1 MKRWVV
7 LLLLAAA
14 CGGSASDHELLG
26 DAAYVEGDYPT
37 ALREYQAA
45 AKSRDEAKV
54 WAKLGAAALKAG
66 ELREAASAYQK
77 LAAAD
82 KTRAS
87 EAARG
92 LEQVAAA
99 AAGKDGGDIP
109 LREAVE
115 GLRRLAPERVR
126 PRHTMAL
133 VRSANLEPTEVAALG
148 PLALAAASDAAATDQ
163 MLVQYGAALQATTA
177 CGDAIELF
185 QVALRRTRDPSIRT
199 RATKGVSECGLQ
211 LGREAMLVDRPEIAT
226 QWFTRVLTVDSTS
239 DRGRLALVGLG
250 DARMAQGDL
259 LGATIVFQDAM
270 KADPNDSV
278 SALASQRLA
287 RLGATAGSADS
298 Q

>member
-1 MKRWVV
+1 MTRWIV
-7 LLLLAAA
+7 LLLVAMA
-14 CGGSASDHELLG
+14 CRGSASDHELLG
-26 DAAYVEGDYPT
+26 DAAYTDGDYAT

-45 AKSRDEAKV
+45 ARSRDDAKV

-66 ELREAASAYQK
+66 ELREAAAAYQK

-82 KTRAS
+82 KTRGS

-99 AAGKDGGDIP
+99 AARDGGDIP

-133 VRSANLEPTEVAALG
+133 VRSAKLEPAEAAALG
-148 PLALAAASDAAATDQ
+148 PLALAAAGDAAATDQ
-163 MLVQYGAALQATTA
+163 MLVQYGLALQATTA
-177 CGDAIELF
+177 CSEAVDVF
-185 QVALRRTRDPSIRT
+185 QVALRRSRDPALRT
-199 RATKGVSECGLQ
+199 RATRGLGDCGLQ
-211 LGREAMLVDRPEIAT
+211 LGREALLVDRPEIAT
-226 QWFTRVLTVDSTS
+226 QWFTRVLAVDSTS

-278 SALASQRLA
+278 SAVASQRLA
-287 RLGATAGSADS
+287 KLGASAGSADS

>member
-1 MKRWVV
+1 MTRWIV
-7 LLLLAAA
+7 LLLVAMA
-14 CGGSASDHELLG
+14 CRGSASDHELLG
-26 DAAYVEGDYPT
+26 DAAYTDGDYAT

-45 AKSRDEAKV
+45 ARSRDDAKV

-66 ELREAASAYQK
+66 ELREAAAAYQK

-82 KTRAS
+82 KTRGS

-99 AAGKDGGDIP
+99 AARDGGDIP

-133 VRSANLEPTEVAALG
+133 VRSAKLEPAEAAALG
-148 PLALAAASDAAATDQ
+148 PLALAAAGDAAATDQ
-163 MLVQYGAALQATTA
+163 MLVQYGLALQATTA
-177 CGDAIELF
+177 CSEAVDVF
-185 QVALRRTRDPSIRT
+185 QVTLRRSRDPALRT
-199 RATKGVSECGLQ
+199 RATRGLGDCGLQ
-211 LGREAMLVDRPEIAT
+211 LGREALLVDRPEIAT
-226 QWFTRVLTVDSTS
+226 QWFTRVLAVDSTS

-278 SALASQRLA
+278 SAVASQRLA
-287 RLGATAGSADS
+287 KLGASAGSADS

>member
-1 MKRWVV
+1 VRPWVC
-7 LLLLAAA
+7 LLLLVAA
-14 CGGSASDHELLG
+14 CGGSASDHERLG
-26 DAAYVEGDYPT
+26 DAAYTDGDFGT
-37 ALREYQAA
+37 AFREYQAA
-45 AKSRDEAKV
+45 SHNGDKAQV
-54 WAKLGAAALKAG
+54 WAKLGAAALKSG
-66 ELREAASAYQK
+66 ELREAAAAYQK

-99 AAGKDGGDIP
+99 AARDGGDIP

-115 GLRRLAPERVR
+115 GLRRLAPERVS

-133 VRSANLEPTEVAALG
+133 VRSARLEPAEAAALG
-148 PLALAAASDAAATDQ
+148 PLALAAAGDAATTDQ
-163 MLVQYGAALQATTA
+163 MLVQYGMALQATTA
-177 CGDAIELF
+177 CSEAIDIF
-185 QVALRRTRDPSIRT
+185 QVALQRSRDAAIRT
-199 RATKGVSECGLQ
+199 RAARGVGECGLQ
-211 LGREAMLVDRPEIAT
+211 LGREALLVDRPEIAT
-226 QWFTRVLTVDSTS
+226 QWFTRVLEVDSTS

-278 SALASQRLA
+278 SALAGQRLA
-287 RLGATAGSADS
+287 KLGASAGSADS

>member
-1 MKRWVV
+1 MKPWVC

-26 DAAYVEGDYPT
+26 DAAYTDGDFAT
-37 ALREYQAA
+37 AFREYQAA
-45 AKSRDEAKV
+45 SRNRDAAQV
-54 WAKLGAAALKAG
+54 WAKLGAAGLKAG
-66 ELREAASAYQK
+66 ELREAAAAYQK

-99 AAGKDGGDIP
+99 AARDGGEVP
-109 LREAVE
+109 LREAIE
-115 GLRRLAPERVR
+115 ALRRLAPERVS

-133 VRSANLEPTEVAALG
+133 VKSAKLEPAEAAAMG
-148 PLALAAASDAAATDQ
+148 PLALAAASDAAVTDQ
-163 MLVQYGAALQATTA
+163 MLVQYGDALQATTA
-177 CGDAIELF
+177 CSDAIDVF
-185 QVALRRTRDPSIRT
+185 QVALRRSRDAVIRT
-199 RATKGVSECGLQ
+199 RATRGIGDCGLQ
-211 LGREAMLVDRPEIAT
+211 LGREALLVDRPEIAT
-226 QWFTRVLTVDSTS
+226 QWFTRVLAVDSTT

-278 SALASQRLA
+278 SALAGQRLA
-287 RLGATAGSADS
+287 KLGASAGNADS

>member
-1 MKRWVV
+1 VKPWIGV
-7 LLLLAAA
+7 LLLAAA

-26 DAAYVEGDYPT
+26 DAAYNEADYP
-37 ALREYQAA
+37 AAFREYQAA
-45 AKSRDEAKV
+45 SRNRDEAQV
-54 WAKLGAAALKAG
+54 WAKLGAAGLKAG
-66 ELREAASAYQK
+66 ELREAAAAYQK

-99 AAGKDGGDIP
+99 AARDGGEVP
-109 LREAVE
+109 LREAIE
-115 GLRRLAPERVR
+115 ALRRLAPERVS
-126 PRHTMAL
+126 PRYTMAL
-133 VRSANLEPTEVAALG
+133 IRSAKLEPAEAAALG
-148 PLALAAASDAAATDQ
+148 PLALAANSDAAVTDQ

-177 CGDAIELF
+177 CSDAIDVF
-185 QVALRRTRDPSIRT
+185 QVALRRSRDAGIRS
-199 RATKGVSECGLQ
+199 RASRGIGECGLQ
-211 LGREAMLVDRPEIAT
+211 LGREAMLVERPEIAT
-226 QWFTRVLTVDSTS
+226 QWFMRVLAVDSVS

-250 DARMAQGDL
+250 DARVAQGDL

-287 RLGATAGSADS
+287 KLGASAGNADS